1 MYSLYNV
8 KYMKIPELIDL
19 INEFV
24 SGKDLATEEKLNEKQ
39 KKSKAS
45 NIKRQYNML
54 IQNKK
59 ASGKKIQLRDLRKL
73 MAPLLENYQEVSK
86 YEPINETLQLMAEDI
101 RESNITTQRDKDNME
116 NEIATIY
123 TSILGN
129 PGTSTKGMTSEYISK
144 IIAKKVADADDINR
158 DDIMN
163 LLIMQS
169 QNMYLD
175 IEQYQNLINASV
187 IRFLSTNKDGIK
199 FTNPKVFK
207 VFESLAAS
215 YKVQGDFE
223 KVKEVYEKA
232 LRLKSLENTIE
243 YQEIKEKYED
253 FLKYMDLKKN
263 FDDKRFDSFEDL
275 MDSLNVKFSDDG
287 IFRTEKER
295 KDSSDDNPQNS
306 KQSRSNY
313 VMPVGKKMEGFKRLV
328 RSLKK
333 DNPDYDILECEI
345 GKDLYAGYV
354 IFKIENANVSILEN
368 FNAVNARIFIV
379 KNEQIDQVRK
389 LARNEAIGL
398 DGVEAANHIEN
409 FENYCRN
416 LIRKTKTLIRQ
427 TQVGIAPPTEEEL
440 AYDDDSLIDSY
451 ADISSEQAQV
461 VNKEDDDEQEKAE
474 NKEMAREQEEI
485 DDKSDT
491 EDKEEVHDEISQDMV
506 EEERK
511 KAHKKREYVKEL
523 KARIERIQ
531 KETEEK
537 IAKVKNGKSEEK

>member
-1 MYSLYNV
+1 MYSLYNI

-24 SGKDLATEEKLNEKQ
+24 FGKDLATEEKLNEKQ

-59 ASGKKIQLRDLRKL
+59 ASGKKIQLRDLKKL

-101 RESNITTQRDKDNME
+101 RESNMTTQKDKDNME

-123 TSILGN
+123 ASILGN

-187 IRFLSTNKDGIK
+187 ICFLSTNKDSIK

-253 FLKYMDLKKN
+253 FIKYMDLKKN

-287 IFRTEKER
+287 IFRPEKER
-295 KDSSDDNPQNS
+295 KDFFDDNPQNL

-313 VMPVGKKMEGFKRLV
+313 VMPVSKKMEGFKRLV
-328 RSLKK
+328 RSLKR

-427 TQVGIAPPTEEEL
+427 TQVGVAPPTEEEL
-440 AYDDDSLIDSY
+440 AFDDDSFIDSY
-451 ADISSEQAQV
+451 ADISSERVQV
-461 VNKEDDDEQEKAE
+461 PNKKDGEEQEGE
-474 NKEMAREQEEI
+474 NKEETGEQEEI
-485 DDKSDT
+485 DDKGDV
-491 EDKEEVHDEISQDMV
+491 EEKEELHDEISQDMI
-506 EEERK
+506 EEERR

-531 KETEEK
+531 KEKEEK

>member
-1 MYSLYNV
+1 MEKKERSLYNVLYSLYNV

-24 SGKDLATEEKLNEKQ
+24 FGKDLETEEKLNEKH

-59 ASGKKIQLRDLRKL
+59 ASGKKIQLRDLKKL
-73 MAPLLENYQEVSK
+73 IAPLLENYQEVSK

-101 RESNITTQRDKDNME
+101 RESNMTTQKAKDNME

-123 TSILGN
+123 ASILGN

-207 VFESLAAS
+207 VFESLASS

-232 LRLKSLENTIE
+232 LRLKSLESTIE

-275 MDSLNVKFSDDG
+275 MDSLNIKFSDDG
-287 IFRTEKER
+287 IFRPEKER
-295 KDSSDDNPQNS
+295 KDFFDDNPQNL

-313 VMPVGKKMEGFKRLV
+313 VMPVSKKMEGFKRLV

-389 LARNEAIGL
+389 LARNEAIAL
-398 DGVEAANHIEN
+398 EGVEAANHIEN

-427 TQVGIAPPTEEEL
+427 TQVGVAPPTEDEL
-440 AYDDDSLIDSY
+440 AFDDDSFIDSY
-451 ADISSEQAQV
+451 ADISSEQVQV
-461 VNKEDDDEQEKAE
+461 PNKKDGEEQEGE
-474 NKEMAREQEEI
+474 NKEEL
-485 DDKSDT
+485 
-491 EDKEEVHDEISQDMV
+491 HDEISQDKI
-506 EEERK
+506 EEERR

-531 KETEEK
+531 KEKEEK

>member
-1 MYSLYNV
+1 MYSLYNI

-24 SGKDLATEEKLNEKQ
+24 FGKDLATEEKLNEKQ

-54 IQNKK
+54 IQNKR
-59 ASGKKIQLRDLRKL
+59 ASGKKIQLRDLKKL

-86 YEPINETLQLMAEDI
+86 YEPINETLQLMAED
-101 RESNITTQRDKDNME
+101 NMTTQKDKDNME

-123 TSILGN
+123 ASILGN

-187 IRFLSTNKDGIK
+187 ICFLSTNKDSIK

-253 FLKYMDLKKN
+253 FIKYMDLKKN

-287 IFRTEKER
+287 IFRPEKER
-295 KDSSDDNPQNS
+295 KDFFDDNPQNL

-313 VMPVGKKMEGFKRLV
+313 VMPVSKKMEGFKRLV
-328 RSLKK
+328 RSLKR

-427 TQVGIAPPTEEEL
+427 TQVGVAPPTEEEL
-440 AYDDDSLIDSY
+440 AFDDDSFIDSY
-451 ADISSEQAQV
+451 ADISSERVQV
-461 VNKEDDDEQEKAE
+461 PNKKDGEEQEGE
-474 NKEMAREQEEI
+474 NKEETGEQEEI
-485 DDKSDT
+485 NDKGDV
-491 EDKEEVHDEISQDMV
+491 EDKEELHDEISQDMI
-506 EEERK
+506 EEERR

-531 KETEEK
+531 KEKEEK

>member
-1 MYSLYNV
+1 MEKKERSLYNVLYSLYNV

-24 SGKDLATEEKLNEKQ
+24 FGKDLETEEKLNEKQ

-59 ASGKKIQLRDLRKL
+59 ASGKKIQLRDLKKL

-101 RESNITTQRDKDNME
+101 RESNMTTQKDKDNME

-123 TSILGN
+123 ASILGN

-207 VFESLAAS
+207 VFESLASS

-232 LRLKSLENTIE
+232 LRLKSLESTIE

-275 MDSLNVKFSDDG
+275 MDSLNIKFSDDG
-287 IFRTEKER
+287 IFRPEKER
-295 KDSSDDNPQNS
+295 KDFFDDNPQNS
-306 KQSRSNY
+306 KQSRNNY
-313 VMPVGKKMEGFKRLV
+313 VMPVSKKMEGFKRLV

-389 LARNEAIGL
+389 LARNEAIAL
-398 DGVEAANHIEN
+398 EGVEAANHIEN

-427 TQVGIAPPTEEEL
+427 TQVGVAPPTEDEL
-440 AYDDDSLIDSY
+440 AFDDDSFIDSY
-451 ADISSEQAQV
+451 ADISSEQVQV
-461 VNKEDDDEQEKAE
+461 PNKKDGEEQEGE
-474 NKEMAREQEEI
+474 NKEEL
-485 DDKSDT
+485 
-491 EDKEEVHDEISQDMV
+491 HDEISQDKI
-506 EEERK
+506 EEERR

-531 KETEEK
+531 KEKEEK